1 MFGVFSVAGVIVAIA
16 VVIVGVALGKWA
28 FGEDKKIKQ
37 RRELAIRLSALL
49 QGYGLKRL
57 PKVLTAYAVSDYAG
71 MFEEVNDTVKVFE
84 SGEEAVAKEFDAVFQ
99 SILDAKLKTP
109 EGMAYLRAKIAE
121 ADKKQ

>member
-1 MFGVFSVAGVIVAIA
+1 MIGLIPFAGVVVAVA
-16 VVIVGVALGKWA
+16 VVIVGVAFGKWA
-28 FGEDKKIKQ
+28 FGEDKKLKQ

-57 PKVLTAYAVSDYAG
+57 PKILTAYAVADYAG
-71 MFEEVNDTVKVFE
+71 MFEEVSDSVKVFE
-84 SGEEAVAKEFDAVFQ
+84 SGEEAVAKEFDSVFQ

-121 ADKKQ
+121 ADKK